1 MQFEEFIERLPKI
14 SNLELLGQKA
24 HYLMAPTERIEALNE
39 LDIEARKPRWAGV
52 MSLFYPHKVSG
63 ETMLVLILRKTY
75 KGVHS
80 NQVGFPGGKAE
91 DFDENIQETAL
102 RETEEEIGVDR
113 TSIEV
118 FKKLTKVY
126 IPPSNFW
133 VQPFI
138 GIVRHTP
145 KFVKED
151 SEVEAIL
158 EVPLAE
164 FLSETSIISQ
174 TVDTSYGKM
183 VDVPAFLL
191 TEKVVW
197 GATAMMLSEV
207 KWALQQLA

>member
-1 MQFEEFIERLPKI
+1 MQFEEFIKRLPKI
-14 SNLELLGQKA
+14 SNLELPGQEA
-24 HYLMAPTERIEALNE
+24 HYLMAPTERIDALNE
-39 LDIEARKPRWAGV
+39 LDIETRKPRWAGV
-52 MSLFYPHKVSG
+52 MSLFYPHAVSG

-91 DFDENIQETAL
+91 DFDKNIQETAL

-113 TSIEV
+113 LSIEV

-145 KFVKED
+145 KFIKED
-151 SEVEAIL
+151 SEVESIM
-158 EVPLAE
+158 EVTLTE
-164 FLSETSIISQ
+164 FLADTSIITQ

-191 TEKVVW
+191 TDRVVW

>member
-1 MQFEEFIERLPKI
+1 MQFDEFIKRLPNLN
-14 SNLELLGQKA
+14 NLELLGQEA
-24 HYLMAPTERIEALNE
+24 HYLMAPTERINALSE
-39 LDIEARKPRWAGV
+39 LNIEERNPRWAGV
-52 MSLFYPHKVSG
+52 MALFYPTNKG

-91 DFDENIQETAL
+91 EYDESIEATAL
-102 RETEEEIGVDR
+102 RETEEEIGIDR
-113 TSIEV
+113 KEIEV
-118 FKKLTKVY
+118 IKKLTKIY

-133 VQPFI
+133 VQSFI
-138 GIVRHTP
+138 GIARHTP

-151 SEVEAIL
+151 AEVEAIL
-158 EVPLAE
+158 EVTLSD
-164 FLSETSIISQ
+164 FLSETSIISK

-191 TEKVVW
+191 NDHVVW

-207 KWALQQLA
+207 KWALQQLE